1 MAIDN
6 TRNPTTVN
14 IHEAKTH
21 LSKLL
26 KRVQAGERIV
36 IANAGK
42 PVAVIEAF
50 VERPKRRPLGMD
62 KGKVFIHDNWD
73 DPLPEFEE
81 YM

>member
-1 MAIDN
+1 MA
-6 TRNPTTVN
+6 TTVN

-26 KRVQAGERIV
+26 LRVMAGERII
-36 IANAGK
+36 IAKAGK
-42 PVAVIEAF
+42 PVAELRPIS
-50 VERPKRRPLGMD
+50 ERPKNRVLGRD
-62 KGKVFIHDNWD
+62 RGKVWISPHFD

>member
-1 MAIDN
+1 MTA
-6 TRNPTTVN
+6 TVN

-21 LSKLL
+21 LSRLL
-26 KRVQAGERIV
+26 RRVQAGERII

-42 PVAVIEAF
+42 PVAELGPIR
-50 VERPKRRPLGMD
+50 ERSGKRVLGRD
-62 KGKVFIHDNWD
+62 VGKGWISPHFD

>member
-1 MAIDN
+1 MAID

-50 VERPKRRPLGMD
+50 VERPKKRILGGD
-62 KGKVFIHDNWD
+62 EGKVVIHDTFD